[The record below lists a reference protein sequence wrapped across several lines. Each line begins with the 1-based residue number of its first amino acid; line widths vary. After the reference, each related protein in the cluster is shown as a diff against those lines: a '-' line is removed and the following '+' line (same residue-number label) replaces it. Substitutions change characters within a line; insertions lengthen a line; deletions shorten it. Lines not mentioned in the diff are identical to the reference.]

1 MKTPLTYGALI
12 AIASALLTFA
22 LFFAGYHSDPEK
34 VETATRLGGLA
45 GIAIGIVGICLGISA
60 RRKETPPHEE
70 FSYGKALLAGLL
82 TGVFAAVFVNLFNA
96 IYFSFINP
104 GLMDIILQAQTAKLE
119 AQGLKP
125 EQIEAGMK
133 IGRIFTHPVVQF
145 IFGVIGQTVMS
156 LVISL
161 IAAAF
166 FKRRGTP
173 TEPPAV
179 PVA

>member
-34 VETATRLGGLA
+34 VQAATRIGGLC
-45 GIAIGIVGICLGISA
+45 GIAIGVVGICLGISA
-60 RRKETPPHEE
+60 RRKEIPPHEE

-82 TGVFAAVFVNLFNA
+82 TGVFAAVLANLFNA
-96 IYFSFINP
+96 IYISFINP
-104 GLMDIILQAQTAKLE
+104 SFMDMVLQAESAKLE
-119 AQGLKP
+119 ARGMKAD
-125 EQIEAGMK
+125 QIEAGMK
-133 IGRIFTHPVVQF
+133 IVRIFAHPVVQF

-166 FKRRGTP
+166 FKRKGTLA
-173 TEPPAV
+173 EPPIV
-179 PVA
+179 PAA